1 MRTIRDKYKQTIN
14 GTISRLLT
22 FNHLI
27 KVLLTRFSH
36 SADHYKYLLASIVV
50 RMRKLT
56 RGKRQTTKRTRRII
70 QINYSTRISRQLQP
84 HDFFMSNRSASKWNS

>member
-14 GTISRLLT
+14 GTILRLLT
-22 FNHLI
+22 YNYLI

-36 SADHYKYLLASIVV
+36 LADHYRYILASIVV

-56 RGKRQTTKRTRRII
+56 RGRGER
-70 QINYSTRISRQLQP
+70 NL
-84 HDFFMSNRSASKWNS
+84 SAHRELYR